1 MHPGE
6 ILGTAAVLF
15 VVVAA
20 AGVWLSIYNSLVAL
34 KNRHRALVGQHRR
47 AAEAAAR
54 RAAQAGEDLRGLHA
68 ARARGVRQAER
79 GARGAATARRAWAQ
93 RAEAENLLTR
103 ALGGVFAVA
112 EAYPDLKANQSF
124 LQLQSRISELE
135 GQIADRREFYNDTVA
150 TFNTRLGQIP
160 DKWVAGWLQL
170 VPADSFHAEA
180 RGPRGRRDQVRARGL
195 TRPPDR
201 STRPPVVPA
210 GGRDVPR
217 GRRPSAR
224 LTGAGTA

>member
-15 VVVAA
+15 VVVGAL
-20 AGVWLSIYNSLVAL
+20 GVWLSIYNGLVAL
-34 KNRHRALVGQHRR
+34 KNSLTRAWANIDVLLKQRHDELPKLVKTCEGYMQH
-47 AAEAAAR
+47 E
-54 RAAQAGEDLRGLHA
+54 
-68 ARARGVRQAER
+68 RGVFDKLSE
-79 GARGAATARRAWAQ
+79 ARGALVKARTVGE

-112 EAYPDLKANQSF
+112 EAYPDLKANQGF

-150 TFNTRLGQIP
+150 LFNTRLGQIP

-170 VPADSFHAEA
+170 VPAEPFHASA
-180 RGPRGRRDQVRARGL
+180 A
-195 TRPPDR
+195 DR
-201 STRPPVVPA
+201 E
-210 GGRDVPR
+210 DVKIDFALA
-217 GRRPSAR
+217 S
-224 LTGAGTA
+224 

>member
-34 KNRHRALVGQHRR
+34 KNSLTRAWANIDVLLKQRHDELPKLVKTCEAYMQHERAVFDKLS
-47 AAEAAAR
+47 EA
-54 RAAQAGEDLRGLHA
+54 RGAL
-68 ARARGVRQAER
+68 ARARTVGE
-79 GARGAATARRAWAQ
+79 

-112 EAYPDLKANQSF
+112 EAYPDLKANQNF

-160 DKWVAGWLQL
+160 DKWVAGWLRL
-170 VPADSFHAEA
+170 VPADSF
-180 RGPRGRRDQVRARGL
+180 RASDD
-195 TRPPDR
+195 DR
-201 STRPPVVPA
+201 EDVEIRFALA
-210 GGRDVPR
+210 G
-217 GRRPSAR
+217 
-224 LTGAGTA
+224 

>member
-34 KNRHRALVGQHRR
+34 KNSLTRAWANIDVLLKQRHDELPKLVKTCEAYMQHERAVFDKLS
-47 AAEAAAR
+47 EA
-54 RAAQAGEDLRGLHA
+54 RGALA
-68 ARARGVRQAER
+68 KARGVGE
-79 GARGAATARRAWAQ
+79 

-103 ALGGVFAVA
+103 ALGGFFAVA
-112 EAYPDLKANQSF
+112 EAYPDLKANQGF

-150 TFNTRLGQIP
+150 TFNTRLEQIP

-170 VPADSFHAEA
+170 VPAESF
-180 RGPRGRRDQVRARGL
+180 RA
-195 TRPPDR
+195 TDADR
-201 STRPPVVPA
+201 EDVEIKFALA
-210 GGRDVPR
+210 G
-217 GRRPSAR
+217 
-224 LTGAGTA
+224 